1 MCKGEVFLNKDNVV
15 KLIVV
20 AILLIV
26 LGTIHLLNPNFFSQL
41 WQVATSGNMEE
52 TIAYIDSFGVWAMVF
67 SFLLDV
73 LINAL
78 GFLPS
83 IFVSTA
89 NGLLFGIVPGVIL
102 SWLAETTGVIISFL
116 LMRTI
121 LRSSAEKLIAKSKY
135 LKKADDFSGKNG
147 FKVMLILRA
156 MPYFPSGILTALGA
170 VSRISVKDYA
180 LANLIGKFPSTS
192 LEVVI
197 GHDVV
202 NYENNMQRLAI
213 VIVVV
218 CIIYAGIWFYHRKLN
233 KNSAE

>member
-1 MCKGEVFLNKDNVV
+1 MSKDNMV
-15 KLIVV
+15 KLITVV
-20 AILLIV
+20 LLIIV
-26 LGTIHLLNPNFFSQL
+26 LGGIHIADPEFFPQF
-41 WQVATSGNMEE
+41 WHIATSGNMHNTVEY
-52 TIAYIDSFGVWAMVF
+52 IASFGMWAMVF

-89 NGLLFGIVPGVIL
+89 NGLLFGVIPGVIL
-102 SWLAETTGVIISFL
+102 SWLAETVGVIISFL

-135 LKKADDFSGKNG
+135 LQKADDFSGKNG
-147 FKVMLILRA
+147 FKIMLVLRA

-180 LANLIGKFPSTS
+180 IANLIGKFPSTS
-192 LEVVI
+192 LEVII

-202 NYENNMQRLAI
+202 NYENNMQRLMI
-213 VIVVV
+213 IIVVV
-218 CIIYAGIWFYHRKLN
+218 CIIYAGIWFYHRRIN
-233 KNSAE
+233 KQTAEK

>member
-1 MCKGEVFLNKDNVV
+1 MKESTIKIITVLM
-15 KLIVV
+15 LV
-20 AILLIV
+20 AILVVIY
-26 LGTIHLLNPNFFSQL
+26 ILNPSFYSDF
-41 WQVATSGNMEE
+41 WRVATSGSMQE
-52 TIAYIDSFGVWAMVF
+52 TMDYIALFGIWAMVF

-89 NGLLFGIVPGVIL
+89 NGLLFGIVPGIIL
-102 SWLAETTGVIISFL
+102 SWLAETTGVIISFI

-135 LKKADDFSGKNG
+135 LKKADEFSGKNG
-147 FKVMLILRA
+147 FKIMLILRA

-170 VSRISVKDYA
+170 VSRISLKDYA
-180 LANLIGKFPSTS
+180 LANLIGKFPSTA

-202 NYENNMQRLAI
+202 NYKNNLDRLMI
-213 VIVVV
+213 VIVLV
-218 CIIYAGIWFYHRKLN
+218 CIIYGAIWYYNRRKER
-233 KNSAE
+233 KTA

>member
-1 MCKGEVFLNKDNVV
+1 MKERTV
-15 KLIVV
+15 KLIA
-20 AILLIV
+20 AILFIAV
-26 LGTIHLLNPNFFSQL
+26 LGTIHLLNPSFFSDF
-41 WQVATSGNMEE
+41 WHIATSGNMQDTVE
-52 TIAYIDSFGVWAMVF
+52 YIDSFGMWAMVF

-89 NGLLFGIVPGVIL
+89 NGLLFGLVPGIIL
-102 SWLAETTGVIISFL
+102 SWLAETAGVIISFM

-135 LKKADDFSGKNG
+135 LQKADDFSGRNG
-147 FKVMLILRA
+147 FKIMLILRA

-170 VSRISVKDYA
+170 VSRISLRDYA

-192 LEVVI
+192 LEVII

-202 NYENNMQRLAI
+202 NYQDNMDRLMI
-213 VIVVV
+213 VIVLACAV
-218 CIIYAGIWFYHRKLN
+218 YAAIWYFHSYKN
-233 KNSAE
+233 KKAKT

>member
-1 MCKGEVFLNKDNVV
+1 MSLSKDSCLKLITFLL
-15 KLIVV
+15 LIVV
-20 AILLIV
+20 LFAI
-26 LGTIHLLNPNFFSQL
+26 HFSKPEFFPTF
-41 WQVATSGNMEE
+41 WHIATSGNMHD
-52 TIAYIDSFGVWAMVF
+52 TVSYIASFGMWAMVF

-121 LRSSAEKLIAKSKY
+121 LRSTAEKLIAKSKY
-135 LKKADDFSGKNG
+135 LQKADDFSGKNG

-180 LANLIGKFPSTS
+180 LANLIGKFPSTA
-192 LEVVI
+192 LEVII

-202 NYENNMQRLAI
+202 DYENNLQRLMI
-213 VIVVV
+213 VIVLV
-218 CIIYAGIWFYHRKLN
+218 CVIYGAIWFYQRKMN
-233 KNSAE
+233 KKEKQIIKEK

>member
-1 MCKGEVFLNKDNVV
+1 MNIKGEKLMNERTI
-15 KLIVV
+15 KLITVV
-20 AILLIV
+20 LFVIV
-26 LGTIHLLNPNFFSQL
+26 LGTIHILNPSFFGTF
-41 WQVATSGNMEE
+41 WHIATSGNMQQ
-52 TIAYIDSFGVWAMVF
+52 TMDYIASFGVWAMVF

-89 NGLLFGIVPGVIL
+89 NGLLFGIVPGIIL
-102 SWLAETTGVIISFL
+102 SWLAETVGVIISFL

-121 LRSSAEKLIAKSKY
+121 LRSSAEKLIDKSKY

-147 FKVMLILRA
+147 FKIMLILRA

-170 VSRISVKDYA
+170 VSKISVRDYA

-202 NYENNMQRLAI
+202 NYENNLHRLMLVIIIVCLIYGAI
-213 VIVVV
+213 
-218 CIIYAGIWFYHRKLN
+218 WLYHRKIEAK
-233 KNSAE
+233 KN

>member
-1 MCKGEVFLNKDNVV
+1 MDKENKV
-15 KLIVV
+15 KI
-20 AILLIV
+20 AILVIFIAV
-26 LGTIHLLNPNFFSQL
+26 LGLIYLLNPNFYSEF
-41 WQVATSGNMEE
+41 WHVATSGNMQE
-52 TIAYIDSFGVWAMVF
+52 TVDYINSFGAWAIIF

-89 NGLLFGIVPGVIL
+89 NGLLFGIVPGIIV
-102 SWLAETTGVIISFL
+102 SWLAETAGVIISFV

-121 LRSSAEKLIAKSKY
+121 LRSSAEKIIAKSKY

-170 VSRISVKDYA
+170 VSRISLKDYA

-202 NYENNMQRLAI
+202 NYQQNLDRLMI
-213 VIVVV
+213 VIVLV
-218 CIIYAGIWFYHRKLN
+218 CIIYGAIWYYQRRMS
-233 KNSAE
+233 KN

>member
-1 MCKGEVFLNKDNVV
+1 MNERTV
-15 KLIVV
+15 KIITV
-20 AILLIV
+20 LLFVIV
-26 LGTIHLLNPNFFSQL
+26 LGTIHILNPTFFGKF
-41 WQVATSGNMEE
+41 WQIATSGDMQH
-52 TIAYIDSFGVWAMVF
+52 TMDYIASFGVWAMVF

-89 NGLLFGIVPGVIL
+89 NGLLFGIIPGIIL

-147 FKVMLILRA
+147 FKIMLILRA

-170 VSRISVKDYA
+170 VSKISVRDYA

-197 GHDVV
+197 GHDIV
-202 NYENNMQRLAI
+202 NYQNNMDRLMI
-213 VIVVV
+213 VIVLV
-218 CIIYAGIWFYHRKLN
+218 CIIYGIIWLYHRKIDAN
-233 KNSAE
+233 KK